1 MIKFLVTGQQLQ
13 IVTPVIV
20 ADSHNYITV
29 KATFETDDWA
39 DTYKWAHFTL
49 DGQTYHVP
57 LYNNQIYASQ
67 QVDLTAG
74 TWQVYLTGN
83 ELVDGTTVTRI
94 TTNSEILFVEGTQA
108 ESPFPPITPSFE
120 EVLAAQVADTKEKMD
135 ELSEAAEAGDFN
147 GATFIPS
154 VNENGIISWTN
165 DKGLDNPMQRDI
177 HGPKGDPG
185 TGITVKGF
193 YATYEEM
200 AAAVDDPSAN
210 DCYAIGTTNPYTCYL
225 WDDVGDEWVNIG
237 PIIGIPAGFGSVF
250 AYVVPGEGTPGC
262 SVTTDGPDTAKIFTF
277 TFTNIQGHTPVKG
290 TDYFTADDIA
300 QMILDVIQAIDI
312 NDING
317 IADPALKVGGQFLQY
332 TGGSWVAANV
342 PYPVTSV
349 NGLTGDIVTRLVF
362 SNIEVAPSDFSQ
374 QSTPTYA
381 DYPYVATIALTG
393 VLATMFPEVI
403 FSVSQATS
411 GNFAPVAHSGDGTVT
426 IFAKER
432 PASAIT
438 IPAILCWR

>member
-20 ADSHNYITV
+20 ADSHNYITAE
-29 KATFETDDWA
+29 ATFETDDWA

-57 LYNNQIYASQ
+57 FYNNQIYASQ

-135 ELSEAAEAGDFN
+135 DLSEAAEAGDFN

-165 DKGLDNPMQRDI
+165 DKGLDNPTQRDI
-177 HGPKGDPG
+177 RGPKGDPG

-210 DCYAIGTTNPYTCYL
+210 DCYAIGTANPYTCYL

-237 PIIGIPAGFGSVF
+237 PIIGIPAGFGSIF

-277 TFTNIQGHTPVKG
+277 TFINLQGHTPVKG
-290 TDYFTADDIA
+290 TDYFTEADIA
-300 QMILDVIQAIDI
+300 DIILSLSQVITASDLGAI
-312 NDING
+312 G
-317 IADPALKVGGQFLQY
+317 DPATKSSGQYLRFNG
-332 TGGSWVAANV
+332 TTWVAAGIEF
-342 PYPVTSV
+342 PVTVV
-349 NGLTGDIVTRLVF
+349 NGQTENVVTRLIFTNTTVTKESFSLQPSPEYASFPYAASISFEGVTPEMIPEIVF
-362 SNIEVAPSDFSQ
+362 DGEDA
-374 QSTPTYA
+374 A
-381 DYPYVATIALTG
+381 G
-393 VLATMFPEVI
+393 
-403 FSVSQATS
+403 
-411 GNFAPVAHSGDGTVT
+411 GNFAPVASTSNG
-426 IFAKER
+426 
-432 PASAIT
+432 SIT
-438 IPAILCWR
+438 IYAAAQPSANIVIPTIICWR